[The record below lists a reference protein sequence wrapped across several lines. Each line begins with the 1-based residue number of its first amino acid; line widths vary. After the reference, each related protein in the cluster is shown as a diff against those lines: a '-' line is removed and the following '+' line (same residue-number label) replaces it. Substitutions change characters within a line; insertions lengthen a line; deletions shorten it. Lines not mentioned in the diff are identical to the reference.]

1 MALVLK
7 KGISMNLTGEV
18 EHNRGKFIPIIALL
32 FKLARIAPGE
42 RPELRPG
49 ARADAFMISLP
60 LYVYAKVMEL
70 LVPAEAALRRLI
82 IMVAHGLD
90 FTPPAFRIPAPR
102 KDIAAP
108 EGGSGAPAPAA
119 APLVPAIPA
128 FQMFDPIKTFED
140 YYRAEIT
147 GIARPFPGAFPPA
160 RAESEPVSA
169 ISLWRRIHALSGAF
183 NDLPGMAKLY
193 LTWKARSRHQRK
205 HNLPSRPKRVCILRP
220 LYLRGFARRPKTDV
234 HELLREC
241 NIWAQE
247 ILNPPPWRKD
257 FPLR

>member
-1 MALVLK
+1 
-7 KGISMNLTGEV
+7 MNLTGEV
-18 EHNRGKFIPIIALL
+18 EHNREKFIPIIARL
-32 FKLARIAPGE
+32 FKLARIVPGE
-42 RPELRPG
+42 RPELDPEAG
-49 ARADAFMISLP
+49 SDFLVISLP
-60 LYVYAKVMEL
+60 LYVCAKVMEM

-82 IMVAHGLD
+82 VMVANGLD

-108 EGGSGAPAPAA
+108 EVGSGAPARAA
-119 APLVPAIPA
+119 APPVPATPA

-140 YYRAEIT
+140 YYRTEIT
-147 GIARPFPGAFPPA
+147 GIARPFPDAFAPA
-160 RAESEPVSA
+160 RGECEPVNA
-169 ISLWRRIHALSGAF
+169 ISLWRRINALSEAF
-183 NDLPGMAKLY
+183 NDLPGMARRY
-193 LTWKARSRHQRK
+193 LTWKARSRHRSK
-205 HNLPSRPKRVCILRP
+205 HNLPSRPSRACILRP
-220 LYLRGFARRPKTDV
+220 LYLRGFMHKPKMDV

>member
-1 MALVLK
+1 
-7 KGISMNLTGEV
+7 MNLTGEV
-18 EHNRGKFIPIIALL
+18 EHNREKFIPIIARL
-32 FKLARIAPGE
+32 FKLSRIAPGE
-42 RPELRPG
+42 RPELDRDVHAG
-49 ARADAFMISLP
+49 VFNISLP
-60 LYVYAKVMEL
+60 LYVYAKVMEM

-108 EGGSGAPAPAA
+108 QGASGAPAPAA
-119 APLVPAIPA
+119 APPVPAIPA

-147 GIARPFPGAFPPA
+147 GIARPFPGAFAPA
-160 RAESEPVSA
+160 RGECEPVSA
-169 ISLWRRIHALSGAF
+169 ISLWRRVNALSEAF
-183 NDLPGMAKLY
+183 NDLPGMARRY
-193 LTWKARSRHQRK
+193 LTWKARSRRRSK
-205 HNLPSRPKRVCILRP
+205 HNLPSRPGRACILRP
-220 LYLRGFARRPKTDV
+220 LYLRGFTRRPKMDV
-234 HELLREC
+234 HTLLREC

-247 ILNPPPWRKD
+247 ILSPPPWRKD